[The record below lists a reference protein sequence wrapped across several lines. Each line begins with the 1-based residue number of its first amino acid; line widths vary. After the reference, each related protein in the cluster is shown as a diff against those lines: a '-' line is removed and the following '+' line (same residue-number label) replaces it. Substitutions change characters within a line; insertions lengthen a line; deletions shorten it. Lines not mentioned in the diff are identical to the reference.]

1 MDKKEKINK
10 YFEEQK
16 IINPNLTREEFD
28 FIIYNNDVS
37 EKEKNLLKSETY
49 RESKGE
55 YNSHN
60 DVVIFLLK
68 NGIRLDKNFINYL
81 KKRRNLISETN
92 INSGEFHQVIL
103 NFVTRDKD
111 FKEYYNNYDVKNDIS
126 KNIVVNKNSN
136 KFEEEIEMI
145 GIRNRIN
152 LIEEIEE
159 KIKLEISSNDKI
171 DVSKL
176 NKLLLDKNK
185 LFNIVAKEYIEKNI
199 IPNNVLSALD
209 DSIPTLTKEDRKSFL
224 DFPIEPRTNYKLETD
239 VEKIKKMDSYFIS
252 GTKDL
257 IEEKNLDK
265 NMQRYYEKVKENFSM
280 LHKEIIYKGEKLE
293 RKENV
298 TTFKKQ
304 TILEFKYYDSKN
316 NEYKMLKDKLYIK
329 KGKNFEEVKDFN
341 IENKIKQ
348 SSSFNSDITSMN
360 NN

>member
-1 MDKKEKINK
+1 MKNTEKINK

-28 FIIYNNDVS
+28 YIVFNNGVS

-68 NGIRLDKNFINYL
+68 NGIRLDKNFITYL
-81 KKRRNLISETN
+81 KKRRTLVNNFN
-92 INSGEFHQVIL
+92 INSGVFHQVIL

-111 FKEYYNNYDVKNDIS
+111 FNEYYNNYDVNNNIS
-126 KNIVVNKNSN
+126 LDMLYS
-136 KFEEEIEMI
+136 KFTPEQIEMI
-145 GIRNRIN
+145 GVRNRIN
-152 LIEEIEE
+152 FTDELGE
-159 KIKLEISSNDKI
+159 KLKLEITSNDKF

-176 NKLLLDKNK
+176 NNLLLDKNK
-185 LFNIVAKEYIEKNI
+185 LFNIITNQYIEGNI
-199 IPNNVLSALD
+199 MPNIGVFDS
-209 DSIPTLTKEDRKSFL
+209 SIPTLTKEDRKSFL
-224 DFPIEPRTNYKLETD
+224 DFPIEPPTNYKLETD
-239 VEKIKKMDSYFIS
+239 VEKIKKMNSYFAS

-257 IEEKNLDK
+257 IEEKDLDK
-265 NMQRYYEKVKENFSM
+265 NIKQYYEKIKENFSM

-329 KGKNFEEVKDFN
+329 KGKNFEEVKDF
-341 IENKIKQ
+341 ISQDKIKQ
-348 SSSFNSDITSMN
+348 SSTFNSDAIGMN
-360 NN
+360 N